1 VIVNAWLADRYLD
14 GVGRAE
20 VKRIAC
26 ANHIDPGR
34 QAGSGPI
41 VVVNGDHNIV
51 ASCDES
57 GYRDCDDIDGSKL
70 PPTRHRR
77 GDESDNRR
85 NEEERDNGQCHQ
97 PRDDWDEGAFGEC
110 KGAQAVADPMTD
122 DVHWMF
128 GPSVRS
134 PLPRTLRRV
143 RNPQWSHRCCL
154 QRALG
159 GRVR

>member
-1 VIVNAWLADRYLD
+1 MPPDQCRRARGGHGQLKVIVNAWLADRYLD

-70 PPTRHRR
+70 PPTRQPEAMNPTIDATRR
-77 GDESDNRR
+77 SATMAGATNRATIGTKAPLENAKAR
-85 NEEERDNGQCHQ
+85 R
-97 PRDDWDEGAFGEC
+97 
-110 KGAQAVADPMTD
+110 
-122 DVHWMF
+122 
-128 GPSVRS
+128 PS
-134 PLPRTLRRV
+134 RTR
-143 RNPQWSHRCCL
+143 
-154 QRALG
+154 
-159 GRVR
+159 